1 MAIIRHIRRKSAFVT
16 RNYGKRPRYDE
27 KPMADIEKEW
37 QDRVAAM
44 LKAEMARRNVSYREL
59 EARLREMGI
68 EDNEKN
74 LSTKISRGRF
84 GAAFFFQC
92 MSAIGCRTVRLDPD
106 N

>member
-1 MAIIRHIRRKSAFVT
+1 MRDPPVPDKDR
-16 RNYGKRPRYDE
+16 
-27 KPMADIEKEW
+27 EW
-37 QDRVAAM
+37 CERVAGM

-92 MSAIGCRTVRLDPD
+92 MAAIGCRTIHLDND
-106 N
+106 G